1 MVLDQGY
8 LVYFELE
15 SHHFQHH
22 PVSHNLACKNL
33 LSHQLNRQAMFPQL
47 AVKKLVNLF
56 VSFVVLKG
64 LLFHFQL
71 SFKGVQ
77 PLNFS
82 GWTSTKCWLS
92 LKFLFYW
99 TLFLG
104 TLYPISKITDMIRMI
119 EKYPKSIVWLFILE
133 SFYCKVKCINSFWII
148 SYNTAVDYHLLN

>member
-71 SFKGVQ
+71 FFKGVQ
-77 PLNFS
+77 WLNFNQM
-82 GWTSTKCWLS
+82 LVE
-92 LKFLFYW
+92 FEVF
-99 TLFLG
+99 
-104 TLYPISKITDMIRMI
+104 
-119 EKYPKSIVWLFILE
+119 V
-133 SFYCKVKCINSFWII
+133 
-148 SYNTAVDYHLLN
+148 LLNPLPWNIVSNKQDN